1 MTDLS
6 LLLSQIQNKETSHV
20 DMAQRTGHG
29 TLQWFLEK
37 DRAIHR
43 IHNHNYLQFLVC
55 GEEGFSAIERDIR
68 AATETI
74 DLVLWG
80 FDPGMELRRANAIGE
95 DGPGWPR
102 GTTYG
107 DLLSLKAREGVKV
120 RLLLWYSDVLIN
132 HIGGNVADLP
142 WSWLPWSLRSSDVV
156 APTQEW
162 LRHNDLNMSRL
173 EIRARY
179 CRAWWRAA
187 MRHGFKNLEVRTR
200 AADPTAIEVN
210 VDRYLPGH
218 KQDWLE
224 AVLKKRGGSHHQ
236 KPVLID
242 YAKKRVDRSALTTCG
257 YVMGLN
263 SVTDYWDTDEH
274 LYNNPMRETSAGSN
288 QSSTGKVWY
297 RKPYRDYAI
306 RIQGEALYD
315 LNENFVQGWD
325 SAHTVPGLQNVPA
338 PVSPASRT
346 GQRDLEPSDIAA
358 PRGIGH
364 RAQVVRTQPERQD
377 ASILKAYVLATSNAH
392 NYIYVENQYFQLTDW
407 VRLIKTLRQRNAE
420 GLQGARVRPK
430 DMGLLHLFVVI
441 PQPES
446 GGMVPRTYETIAQL
460 GSGAGMA
467 AYDQRVQGIR
477 KAASLKQPAKPGPG
491 ASNAETVAY
500 GKRLRAWQ
508 AQRTEG
514 ELPRDGMVLD
524 SINETPVDPKA
535 ELEGLG
541 IKALVAMLVTFDAK
555 NEAKD
560 ILITQRD
567 NAAQEAQ
574 AQQEAEI
581 NVKGRP
587 SDMDS
592 YGINIVPR
600 RYREIYIHSKLMF
613 VDDVFTTLGSANLN
627 ARSMVGDSELNI
639 CTAEYEFTMAA
650 RKRVWGNL
658 AGEDLNGGD
667 GSPEAVA
674 QVHKDWQKRMARN
687 RDFRSN
693 QEKNVAPEKGSFI
706 HPFEDARGAPVVRV
720 T

>member
-37 DRAIHR
+37 DRAIHG
-43 IHNHNYLQFLVC
+43 IHNHNHLQFLVC

-68 AATETI
+68 AATQSI

-80 FDPGMELRRANAIGE
+80 FDPGMELKRAQARG
-95 DGPGWPR
+95 GGGSGWPR

-120 RLLLWYSDVLIN
+120 RLLLWYSDILIN
-132 HIGGNVADLP
+132 HIGANVNDLP
-142 WSWLPWSLRSSDVV
+142 ATWLPWSPRNSDVA
-156 APTQEW
+156 APTHEW
-162 LRHNDLNMSRL
+162 LTHNDLNMSRL

-187 MRHGFKNLEVRTR
+187 MRHGFNNLEIRTR
-200 AADPTAIEVN
+200 AADPTAIEAN
-210 VDRYLPGH
+210 IDRYLPGH
-218 KQDWLE
+218 KQDWIE
-224 AVLKKRGGSHHQ
+224 AVFKERGGSHHQ

-242 YAKKRVDRSALTTCG
+242 YAKKMTPGTELTTCG

-263 SVTDYWDTDEH
+263 SVTDYWDTEEH
-274 LYNNPMRETSAGSN
+274 IYNNPRREMNAGSS
-288 QSSTGKVWY
+288 QFFADKVWY

-315 LNENFVQGWD
+315 LNENFMQGWD
-325 SAHTVPGLQNVPA
+325 SARILSGLLNVPLPA
-338 PVSPASRT
+338 PAPSRANQNLLQP
-346 GQRDLEPSDIAA
+346 GDIAA

-377 ASILKAYVLATSNAH
+377 ASILKAYVLATSNAL

-420 GLQGARVRPK
+420 GMKGARRQPK
-430 DMGLLHLFVVI
+430 DISPLHLFVVI
-441 PQPES
+441 PQPEN

-460 GSGAGMA
+460 GAGAGMG
-467 AYDQRVQGIR
+467 AYDKRVQGIR
-477 KAASLKQPAKPGPG
+477 KATLLQQPEKPGPS
-491 ASNAETVAY
+491 ASNEEIVAY

-508 AQRTEG
+508 AQRTDG
-514 ELPRDGMVLD
+514 ELSRDGMILD
-524 SINETPVDPKA
+524 SVNETPVNSKA
-535 ELEGLG
+535 ELEALG
-541 IKALVAMLVTFDAK
+541 IKALVAMLMTFDVR

-560 ILITQRD
+560 ILINQRD

-574 AQQEAEI
+574 AQQEAQT
-581 NVKGRP
+581 NTSGR
-587 SDMDS
+587 SNDMDS
-592 YGINIVPR
+592 YGTNIVPR

-613 VDDVFTTLGSANLN
+613 VDDVYTTLGSANLN
-627 ARSMVGDSELNI
+627 GRSMVGDSELNI

-658 AGEDLNGGD
+658 AGEDLDGGD
-667 GSPEAVA
+667 GSVEAVRLT
-674 QVHKDWQKRMARN
+674 HKRWMERMVRN
-687 RDFRSN
+687 KDFRTSA
-693 QEKNVAPEKGSFI
+693 EEVRSPENGSFI
-706 HPFEDARGAPVVRV
+706 HPFEDPRGAPLYRV